1 MVLIF
6 LAGDLETCQA
16 EFENDVFKDGHFIGL
31 FLWVTIDGISV
42 DKNEIANLQ
51 LATDQGKALDISH

>member
-1 MVLIF
+1 VY
-6 LAGDLETCQA
+6 LEICQA
-16 EFENDVFKDGHFIGL
+16 EFENDVFKDGRFIGL

-51 LATDQGKALDISH
+51 LATDQGKH